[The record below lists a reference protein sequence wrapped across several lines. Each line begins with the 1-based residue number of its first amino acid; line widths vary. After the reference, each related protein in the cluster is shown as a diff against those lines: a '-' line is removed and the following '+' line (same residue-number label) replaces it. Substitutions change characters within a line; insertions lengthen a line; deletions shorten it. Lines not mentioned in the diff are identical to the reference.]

1 MFSVVATILLGSE
14 NPIKLPIHGGSFD
27 EKNPSCDS
35 YSKCSGL
42 HGDYDPSHDR
52 RCTTN
57 IDVTISGDD
66 SSCANHALCSNLIGL
81 VLSNKG
87 RDLS

>member
-42 HGDYDPSHDR
+42 HGDYDPTSGGKFWN
-52 RCTTN
+52 CS
-57 IDVTISGDD
+57 DVFKESEP
-66 SSCANHALCSNLIGL
+66 
-81 VLSNKG
+81 
-87 RDLS
+87 